1 MTYLGV
7 DSGTTQLVLHD
18 HDDDAEHAHDES
30 VVTDPLPLLKQRLAP
45 AQAVAHVGLVLAVQ
59 LPTGPHARPLADAAL
74 FGVLGVLGV
83 DAHQRYA
90 RLLLGLSPL
99 GARPSLHGSGD
110 GHRRHWLPELKQ
122 SERWIHSKVIT
133 VPPTLNERVKQRLNM
148 R

>member
-1 MTYLGV
+1 MDFTYLRV
-7 DSGTTQLVLHD
+7 DSGATQLVLHH
-18 HDDDAEHAHDES
+18 HDDDAEHAHDKR
-30 VVTDPLPLLKQRLAP
+30 VVTDPLPLLKQCLAP
-45 AQAVAHVGLVLAVQ
+45 AQTIAHVGLVLAVQ
-59 LPTGPHARPLADAAL
+59 LPTGPHARALADAAF

-122 SERWIHSKVIT
+122 TTGWVHSRVTIAL
-133 VPPTLNERVKQRLNM
+133 PTLNQRGSQ
-148 R
+148 